1 MENPIW
7 HNIHPD
13 FRFNG
18 SSLVLGDL
26 SEMGYSLTKEG
37 APFEVPLGEF
47 FVDWAL
53 DASTLEVST
62 SGSTGKPKKIILK
75 KEQMVNS
82 AMATASYF
90 QLRPKQTALLCL
102 PSTGIAGKMMLVRAM
117 VLGLHLDVVE
127 PSSTP
132 LHNNGKAYDFG
143 AMVPLQAQKS
153 LDQLPRVRTLIIGGA
168 PVDVSLRQQLELLP
182 TKVYETYGMTETI
195 THIAV
200 KEISPDSRTYFETLP
215 GIGITRDERGCLVI
229 DAPKISGEKVITN
242 DLVELVTKNRFKWLG
257 RYDSIINSGG
267 IKLVPEAIEEKLF
280 SIIKTRFFVAGIPD
294 ETLGR
299 QLVLVVEAEP
309 ETFEE
314 HTLLNQIKGL
324 KTLTKYEVPKKVFVV
339 NAFSETS
346 TKKIDRSKTLAT
358 IIR

>member
-18 SSLVLGDL
+18 FSLVLGDL

-47 FVDWAL
+47 LVDWAS

-62 SGSTGKPKKIILK
+62 SGSTGKPKKITLN

-82 AMATASYF
+82 ALATATYF
-90 QLRPKQTALLCL
+90 QLKPKQKALLCL

-132 LHNNGKAYDFG
+132 LVFNGKAYDFV
-143 AMVPLQAQKS
+143 AMVPMQAQKS
-153 LDQLPRVRTLIIGGA
+153 LDQLHRVSTLIVGGA
-168 PVDVSLRQQLELLP
+168 PVDATLKNQLGLLS

-200 KEISPDSRTYFETLP
+200 KEIAPEPQDYFETLSD
-215 GIGITRDERGCLVI
+215 ISVTTDERGCLVI
-229 DAPKISGEKVITN
+229 DAPKISEEKVITN
-242 DLVELVTKNRFKWLG
+242 DLVELVGQNHFKWLG
-257 RYDSIINSGG
+257 RFDAIINSGG
-267 IKLVPEAIEEKLF
+267 VKLVPEVIEDKLAAIL
-280 SIIKTRFFVAGIPD
+280 KTRFFVAGIPD

-299 QLVLVVEAEP
+299 QLVLVVEADPEP
-309 ETFEE
+309 FDEK
-314 HTLLNQIKGL
+314 TLMNQIKGL
-324 KTLTKYEVPKKVFVV
+324 KSLSKYEMPKKVFVV
-339 NAFSETS
+339 RTFSETS

>member
-1 MENPIW
+1 MEIPIW

-18 SSLVLGDL
+18 VPLVFGDL
-26 SEMGYSLTKEG
+26 SEMGHNLIKEG

-47 FVDWAL
+47 LVDWAS
-53 DASTLEVST
+53 DASTLDVST
-62 SGSTGKPKKIILK
+62 SGSTGKPKKITLK

-82 AMATASYF
+82 AMATAAYF
-90 QLRPKQTALLCL
+90 QLKPKQTALLCL

-132 LHNNGKAYDFG
+132 LDNNGKAYDFV

-168 PVDVSLRQQLELLP
+168 AVDVSLKQQLGLLP

-200 KEISPDSRTYFETLP
+200 KEIAPEPRAYFETLP
-215 GIGITRDERGCLVI
+215 GIGITRDDRGCLII
-229 DAPKISGEKVITN
+229 DAPKISEEKVITN
-242 DLVELVTKNRFKWLG
+242 DLVELVAANRFTWLG
-257 RYDSIINSGG
+257 RFDSIINSGG
-267 IKLVPEAIEEKLF
+267 IKLVPEVIEDKLGAIL
-280 SIIKTRFFVAGIPD
+280 KTRFFVTGIPD
-294 ETLGR
+294 ETLGT

-309 ETFEE
+309 ETFEA
-314 HTLLNQIKGL
+314 HTLLNQIKAL
-324 KTLTKYEVPKKVFVV
+324 KTLSKYEVPKKIFVV

-346 TKKIDRSKTLAT
+346 TKKIDRSKTLAAIT
-358 IIR
+358 F

>member
-13 FRFNG
+13 FRYNG
-18 SSLVLGDL
+18 SPLVFGDL
-26 SEMGYSLTKEG
+26 PEMGYNLTKEG
-37 APFEVPLGEF
+37 APFEVQLGEF
-47 FVDWAL
+47 LVDWA
-53 DASTLEVST
+53 SGKPTLEVNT
-62 SGSTGKPKKIILK
+62 SGSTGKPKKIVLK

-82 AMATASYF
+82 ALATAAFF
-90 QLRPKQTALLCL
+90 QLRPKQTTLLCL

-132 LHNNGKAYDFG
+132 LENNGKAYDFV
-143 AMVPLQAQKS
+143 AMVPMQAQKS
-153 LDQLPRVRTLIIGGA
+153 LDQLHRVSTLIVGGA
-168 PVDVSLRQQLELLP
+168 PVDITLKNQLGLLS

-200 KEISPDSRTYFETLP
+200 KEIAPEPQDYFETLP
-215 GIGITRDERGCLVI
+215 DIGITSDKRGCLVI
-229 DAPKISGEKVITN
+229 DAPKISEEKVITN
-242 DLVELVTKNRFKWLG
+242 DLVELVAENKFKWLG

-267 IKLVPEAIEEKLF
+267 IKLVPEVIEEKLAA
-280 SIIKTRFFVAGIPD
+280 ILKARFFVAGIPD
-294 ETLGR
+294 ETLGQ

-309 ETFEE
+309 EPFEE
-314 HTLLNQIKGL
+314 NTLLNQIKGL
-324 KTLTKYEVPKKVFVV
+324 KSLSKYEVPKKIYFVR
-339 NAFSETS
+339 AFSETS

-358 IIR
+358 IIL